1 MSFIQN
7 FKEWSSSSSSFLFLE
22 CVWLTEKA
30 LNPDK
35 SDYTNFIFTSET
47 QSRQKQ
53 TNKQTNKTET
63 KPIKYLTNEFHVALW
78 PCVCKRSQIT
88 SSCESGTR
96 RAAECVTDALTTFKV
111 FWNPLANKRTTTTNR
126 LDLTLYTLTSE
137 STFSI
142 LFSVCFL

>member
-7 FKEWSSSSSSFLFLE
+7 FKEWSSSSLSFLFLE
-22 CVWLTEKA
+22 CVWLTEKV

-35 SDYTNFIFTSET
+35 NDYTYFFTSET

>member
-7 FKEWSSSSSSFLFLE
+7 FKEWSSSSLSFLFLE
-22 CVWLTEKA
+22 CVWLTEKV

-35 SDYTNFIFTSET
+35 NDYTYFFTSET

-63 KPIKYLTNEFHVALW
+63 KLIKYLTNEFHVALW

>member
-22 CVWLTEKA
+22 CVWLTEKV

-53 TNKQTNKTET
+53 TNKQTKQKQNRSN
-63 KPIKYLTNEFHVALW
+63 IQQMNSMW
-78 PCVCKRSQIT
+78 PCGHVSVKDLRSLQAV
-88 SSCESGTR
+88 ENGTR

-142 LFSVCFL
+142 LFSLCFL

>member
-7 FKEWSSSSSSFLFLE
+7 FKEWSSSSLSFLFLE
-22 CVWLTEKA
+22 CVWLTEKV

-35 SDYTNFIFTSET
+35 NDYTYFFTSET

-111 FWNPLANKRTTTTNR
+111 FWNPLANKRTTTANR
-126 LDLTLYTLTSE
+126 LNLTLYTLTSE

>member
-7 FKEWSSSSSSFLFLE
+7 FKEWSSSSLSFLFLE
-22 CVWLTEKA
+22 CVWLTEKV

-35 SDYTNFIFTSET
+35 NDYTYFFTSET

-142 LFSVCFL
+142 LFSLCFL